1 MDNEEYN
8 GEQGADVA
16 EIIADETVQDVQE
29 TQDAQ
34 ETDAQETPIVE
45 EYIADAPQLAAPLH
59 SRTAHYGF
67 RRGRV

>member
-16 EIIADETVQDVQE
+16 EIVADETAQETQDVQKTDVQE
-29 TQDAQ
+29 TP
-34 ETDAQETPIVE
+34 TVE
-45 EYIADAPQLAAPLH
+45 EYVADAPQLAAPLH
-59 SRTAHYGF
+59 SRTAHFGF

>member
-16 EIIADETVQDVQE
+16 EIIADETAQESQDVQE
-29 TQDAQ
+29 TP
-34 ETDAQETPIVE
+34 TVE
-45 EYIADAPQLAAPLH
+45 EYVADAPQLAAPVH

-67 RRGRV
+67 RRERV

>member
-1 MDNEEYN
+1 MENEEYN

-16 EIIADETVQDVQE
+16 VIIADETAQDV
-29 TQDAQ
+29 
-34 ETDAQETPIVE
+34 QETPIVE

-59 SRTAHYGF
+59 SRTAHFGF

>member
-16 EIIADETVQDVQE
+16 EIIADNAETVQDVQE
-29 TQDAQ
+29 TETQDV
-34 ETDAQETPIVE
+34 QETPIVE

-59 SRTAHYGF
+59 SRTAHFGF

>member
-16 EIIADETVQDVQE
+16 EIIADETAQESQNVQE
-29 TQDAQ
+29 TDNV
-34 ETDAQETPIVE
+34 QETPTVE
-45 EYIADAPQLAAPLH
+45 EYVADAPQLAAPVH

-67 RRGRV
+67 RRERV

>member
-16 EIIADETVQDVQE
+16 EIIADNAETVQDV
-29 TQDAQ
+29 
-34 ETDAQETPIVE
+34 QETPIVE

-59 SRTAHYGF
+59 SRTAHFGF